1 MPQPVAFNTGS
12 AISGSI
18 QTSKISYAVDGDNKD
33 YRGGYAGKTWYSEL
47 PATNGVVFAKDTT
60 SIGRGI
66 SGSMAFWTS
75 ATTSSADILFT
86 ANRLPGS
93 PGNFAT
99 TQSAYSWSLANGWFL
114 NHPNEPFN
122 NFDTDGLIL
131 CLDAAKI
138 VSYPETASIWYDM
151 SGNNNS
157 GSLTNGPTFN
167 SNGAIVLDGINDYV
181 SQNYYTATNFVN
193 NQSWTIDV
201 LINVL
206 SSQSAANTT
215 GGVLTNQRYQSEQD
229 PGGFGL
235 NIINKNYCVNLTSGS
250 TGNAITNE
258 QLAQTPIN
266 YTKNERITAL
276 FNSAS
281 STVSIY
287 RNGVLANTT
296 TNANYKW
303 STRSSGVLQSIG
315 TSTQGG
321 WGYFF
326 PMKLYNVSLYN
337 RALTQAEISQN
348 YYQAPIVTSGL
359 VFAVDAGNLV
369 SYESGS
375 TTTYS
380 LTGSISG
387 SLVNGTG
394 YSNINGGVWSFDG
407 TDDRLTFG
415 SPNITSSCTV
425 NQWIQPLSGSATT
438 MRTVEHVA
446 VNTATA
452 VLYSQLIKISNM
464 WYHQVLV
471 SGYQSGYAEEMNV
484 YFQSNVTSFVQ
495 NNTPYNFNFTWERT
509 SGVNSTLKTY
519 LNGVF
524 REQQIN
530 TNNYWANTASLATST
545 YTVGSSY
552 KGNIGTTSFYNRAL
566 TETEIT
572 QNFNAQKG
580 KFGL

>member
-1 MPQPVAFNTGS
+1 MPNYVQYSTSIPSGSIKKGTVALGINDAVAGPTSNAGWYTGINPPTGSYTVYEVAATGDPDIYCPINNTELINLVRSKGATGANTGS
-12 AISGSI
+12 VAAALAWIATQNNLLATNEVYPNIVTSGSVIMLDAGFVGSYPTTASKWYDISG
-18 QTSKISYAVDGDNKD
+18 Y
-33 YRGGYAGKTWYSEL
+33 
-47 PATNGVVFAKDTT
+47 
-60 SIGRGI
+60 
-66 SGSMAFWTS
+66 
-75 ATTSSADILFT
+75 
-86 ANRLPGS
+86 
-93 PGNFAT
+93 
-99 TQSAYSWSLANGWFL
+99 
-114 NHPNEPFN
+114 
-122 NFDTDGLIL
+122 
-131 CLDAAKI
+131 
-138 VSYPETASIWYDM
+138 
-151 SGNNNS
+151 NNS
-157 GSLTNGPTFN
+157 GSLLNNPTFN
-167 SNGAIVLDGINDYV
+167 SNGAIVLDGIDDYV

-215 GGVLTNQRYQSEQD
+215 GGVLTNQRYQSEPD

-387 SLVNGTG
+387 SLVNGVT
-394 YSNINGGVWSFDG
+394 YNNNSGGSWDFDG
-407 TDDRLTFG
+407 TDDYLNFSAPSALNFTSSNAFSTEAWINWDGGAQPNNAGHIIGKTYGNYRTFFINSINPGIISFRLGLNTLNCDTPSIISANTWYQVVSTFNPSTFTSKVYVNG
-415 SPNITSSCTV
+415 VERASNTNVNINWSATNGNFQIGNSPGENYYFNGNITNGRVYNKTLT
-425 NQWIQPLSGSATT
+425 P
-438 MRTVEHVA
+438 EE
-446 VNTATA
+446 
-452 VLYSQLIKISNM
+452 
-464 WYHQVLV
+464 V
-471 SGYQSGYAEEMNV
+471 S
-484 YFQSNVTSFVQ
+484 
-495 NNTPYNFNFTWERT
+495 
-509 SGVNSTLKTY
+509 
-519 LNGVF
+519 
-524 REQQIN
+524 
-530 TNNYWANTASLATST
+530 
-545 YTVGSSY
+545 
-552 KGNIGTTSFYNRAL
+552 
-566 TETEIT
+566 
-572 QNFNAQKG
+572 QNFNAQKAR
-580 KFGL
+580 FGL

>member
-1 MPQPVAFNTGS
+1 
-12 AISGSI
+12 
-18 QTSKISYAVDGDNKD
+18 
-33 YRGGYAGKTWYSEL
+33 
-47 PATNGVVFAKDTT
+47 
-60 SIGRGI
+60 
-66 SGSMAFWTS
+66 
-75 ATTSSADILFT
+75 
-86 ANRLPGS
+86 
-93 PGNFAT
+93 
-99 TQSAYSWSLANGWFL
+99 
-114 NHPNEPFN
+114 
-122 NFDTDGLIL
+122 
-131 CLDAAKI
+131 
-138 VSYPETASIWYDM
+138 M